1 MSPTHNCQVRVNSRG
16 AIRAVIAV
24 VAAALT
30 LTLGVS
36 PSQASAPR
44 IVGGSPIEIASAP
57 WQVLLRINNT
67 TQCGG
72 AIIADTWILTA
83 AHCMSGI
90 SAGQVEAFVG
100 VTDQNRLTREQL
112 VPVNQVI
119 VNPQWNSANYS
130 NDLALIGLAAPI
142 VVSPTVRPIAMPLLQ
157 DPSAWPAAGEQA
169 TISGWGTTTI
179 SGTSS
184 PTLRAATVQILS
196 SPTDPKC
203 GEYGTSFAPGNH
215 VCAGIPQGGVDACQG
230 DSGGPLT
237 VAVNG
242 SPLLAGIVSS
252 GNGCADPKFPGLYTR
267 VSSFLPW
274 LRQYVALPQSPP
286 GSPTGVEVKALQG
299 GRAFVSW
306 AAPVNDGGVEIAYSA
321 ASSSDGRTCTSKETT
336 CVVTG
341 LTIGS
346 SYTFTVTASNSIGQ
360 SAPSAPT
367 STITAVSG
375 TARVGKTVPKSTVL
389 RWAGR
394 TTGTILAITKSQC
407 SVSARG
413 VQLNRAGNCVVK
425 VTGSPKKVVIL
436 AVA

>member
-1 MSPTHNCQVRVNSRG
+1 MSPTHNCLVSTPTRHLLR
-16 AIRAVIAV
+16 
-24 VAAALT
+24 AAAAVMA
-30 LTLGVS
+30 GVCVLVAGI
-36 PSQASAPR
+36 PQAQAGAAR
-44 IVGGSPIEIASAP
+44 VVGGSPIDITSAP
-57 WQVLLRINNT
+57 WQALLRINGT

-90 SAGQVEAFVG
+90 TAGQVEVFVG
-100 VTDQNRLTREQL
+100 VTDQSRLTREQL

-130 NDLALIGLAAPI
+130 NDLALVGLAAPI
-142 VVSPTVRPIAMPLLQ
+142 VVSPTVRPVALPLLQ
-157 DPSAWPAAGEQA
+157 DPSAWPASGEQA
-169 TISGWGTTTI
+169 TISGWGATTT

-184 PTLRAATVQILS
+184 PLLRAATVQILS

-203 GEYGTSFAPGNH
+203 GEYGTSFVPGNH
-215 VCAGIPQGGVDACQG
+215 VCAGIPQGGIDACQG

-267 VSSFLPW
+267 VTSFLPW

-299 GRAFVSW
+299 GRAVLTW
-306 AAPVNDGGVEIAYSA
+306 AVPVNDGGVEISYSA

-336 CVVTG
+336 CVVSG
-341 LTIGS
+341 LTIGN

-367 STITAVSG
+367 SVITAVSG
-375 TARVGKTVPKSTVL
+375 SAKVGKTVPKSTVL

-407 SVSARG
+407 SVTARG
-413 VQLNRAGNCVVK
+413 VQLNRAGNCTVK
-425 VTGSPKKVVIL
+425 VTGSTKKVVIL